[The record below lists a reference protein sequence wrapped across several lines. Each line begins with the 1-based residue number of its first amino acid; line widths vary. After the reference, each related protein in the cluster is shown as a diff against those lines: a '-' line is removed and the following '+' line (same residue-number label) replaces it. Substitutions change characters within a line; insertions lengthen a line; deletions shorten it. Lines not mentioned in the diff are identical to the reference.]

1 MIYDYIII
9 HYDEIGLK
17 GKNRGSFEELL
28 ISNIEIKL
36 KSLMKSCFR
45 ESGHITIE
53 IDGKAN
59 ISKIKEAL
67 SQIPGIAYFSLAKRV
82 ELNLDS
88 LKKEA
93 INFLEDK
100 EYDSFKVNAV
110 RHDKGFELNSMELN
124 SKLGEVIIKALN
136 KKVKMKSPDIM
147 LKIELSKKSAYIS
160 NEDIKG
166 VGGLPTN
173 PQQKVVAL
181 LSGGFDSPVAAYL
194 MMKRGCEVIL
204 VHFHNKN
211 QASSSVESKITKLA
225 EQLSKFQVKTK
236 LYIVPF
242 ESLQKEI
249 IMKVN
254 SKLRMLVYRRFMLKI
269 ASEVAGMNKAK
280 FLIVGDSLSQVAS
293 QTFENLEATYTGLD
307 KHVLSPLIG
316 LDKREIIEISK
327 RIGTYEIS
335 AMPYG
340 DCCSYFLAKHPTLK
354 ADVKLLEKNEALFDV
369 DKLVEDVLSKSR
381 VIGF

>member
-1 MIYDYIII
+1 
-9 HYDEIGLK
+9 
-17 GKNRGSFEELL
+17 
-28 ISNIEIKL
+28 
-36 KSLMKSCFR
+36 
-45 ESGHITIE
+45 
-53 IDGKAN
+53 
-59 ISKIKEAL
+59 
-67 SQIPGIAYFSLAKRV
+67 
-82 ELNLDS
+82 
-88 LKKEA
+88 
-93 INFLEDK
+93 
-100 EYDSFKVNAV
+100 
-110 RHDKGFELNSMELN
+110 MELN

>member
-1 MIYDYIII
+1 MKFDAIIV

-17 GKNRGSFEELL
+17 GKNRGSFERLL
-28 ISNIEIKL
+28 IRNIEAKL
-36 KSLMKSCFR
+36 KGLIDGCVR
-45 ESGHITIE
+45 ESGQITVMF
-53 IDGKAN
+53 
-59 ISKIKEAL
+59 SKDADKVKGAL
-67 SQIPGIAYFSLAKRV
+67 SCIPGIAYFSFALKAK
-82 ELNLDS
+82 LDYDS
-88 LKKEA
+88 IKKVVIDTLKGKR
-93 INFLEDK
+93 FK
-100 EYDSFKVNAV
+100 SFKVNAV
-110 RHDKGFELNSMELN
+110 RHNKDFKLNSMELN
-124 SKLGEVIIKALN
+124 SKLGEEVVKAYK
-136 KKVKMKSPDIM
+136 KKVKMKEADVIVKVEVSN
-147 LKIELSKKSAYIS
+147 KYAYIS
-160 NEDIKG
+160 LEDVKG

-211 QASSSVESKITKLA
+211 QASSSVEDKIMKLA
-225 EQLSKFQVKTK
+225 EQLSKYQVKTK

-242 ESLQKEI
+242 EKLQKEI

-269 ASEVAGMNKAK
+269 ASKVAELNKAK
-280 FLIVGDSLSQVAS
+280 FLVVGDSLSQVAS
-293 QTFENLEATYTGLD
+293 QTFENLEVTYTGLD

-316 LDKREIIEISK
+316 LDKKEIIEVAK

-340 DCCSYFLAKHPTLK
+340 DCCSYFLAKHPALR
-354 ADVKLLEKNEALFDV
+354 ADVKVLRENESLFDV
-369 DKLVEDVLSKSR
+369 DKLVEDAIKKAKLEEK
-381 VIGF
+381 